1 MAQNALNEWNN
12 KSFLSE
18 QSAPTELFTRRASVL
33 MVTSLPLDPTSSLF
47 VLSCGLNNY
56 DVITQASARLSARRK
71 RLFTRGVKHVIMMRP
86 LIRKESTILSAQRH
100 WLLFRKFS
108 WVAACCEIYIL
119 CAWWYQKWELLKGLV
134 CRIKGG
140 VQGQKKK
147 YL

>member
-1 MAQNALNEWNN
+1 M
-12 KSFLSE
+12 

-56 DVITQASARLSARRK
+56 DVITQASARLSVRRK

-100 WLLFRKFS
+100 
-108 WVAACCEIYIL
+108 
-119 CAWWYQKWELLKGLV
+119 
-134 CRIKGG
+134 
-140 VQGQKKK
+140 
-147 YL
+147 